1 MIDVINNRKIPFWI
15 SGAFFVVSVA
25 LLLFVGL
32 KPGMDFT
39 GGSLIEV
46 TFAEH
51 RPTITEVQDALQSI
65 DLGNVVVQPTNE
77 MGMILKTRFVSEE
90 EHQQILENLQK
101 AFEVVGNDVPTEEQ
115 LTQEG
120 YSGVVLTNK
129 EGEEQTLVKD
139 KDGNFI
145 SPEDLVTKNK
155 ITEERVETIGP
166 AISSHLRTRAVK
178 AVIIVMVVIILYVA
192 YAFRRVSKP
201 VSSWKYGM
209 TAIIAL
215 IHDVLVIL
223 GTFAL
228 LGNLLNV
235 EVDVMFVT
243 ATLTALAFSV
253 HDTIVLFDRVREVK
267 RRQPKDDFETVMNTA
282 INSTL
287 VRSLSTSLSIA
298 FVLIA
303 LLVLGGTVIRW
314 FVVALLVGTISGAY
328 SSPFTAAPLTVFW
341 HRWKKNKSATTR
353 SRNT

>member
-215 IHDVLVIL
+215 IHDVVITMGVFVIL
-223 GTFAL
+223 GKYFD
-228 LGNLLNV
+228 V
-235 EVDVMFVT
+235 EVDIPFIV
-243 ATLTALAFSV
+243 ALLTILGYSV
-253 HDTIVLFDRVREVK
+253 NDTIVVFDRIRENLIRFGSNKFIENINKGINQTFVRSI
-267 RRQPKDDFETVMNTA
+267 NT
-282 INSTL
+282 SLTTL
-287 VRSLSTSLSIA
+287 VVLVALFLFGGDSIHYFSLALIIGILLGTYSSIFLA
-298 FVLIA
+298 SP
-303 LLVLGGTVIRW
+303 LLVVWQNWSQKR
-314 FVVALLVGTISGAY
+314 
-328 SSPFTAAPLTVFW
+328 
-341 HRWKKNKSATTR
+341 
-353 SRNT
+353 

>member
-1 MIDVINNRKIPFWI
+1 MINFIKRTNLFLII
-15 SGAFFVVSVA
+15 SSVTIVVS
-25 LLLFVGL
+25 LLLVLVFGL
-32 KPGMDFT
+32 KPGIDFT
-39 GGSLIEV
+39 GGTVVQISGVTTQDGSEV
-46 TFAEH
+46 SKDEVSHILSDQGVDVVSVITTSTGFELRFKETSQEQWTPVSDVFAQ
-51 RPTITEVQDALQSI
+51 TYAGYVQDSFQTVGPV
-65 DLGNVVVQPTNE
+65 LGQELVR
-77 MGMILKTRFVSEE
+77 KTLF
-90 EHQQILENLQK
+90 
-101 AFEVVGNDVPTEEQ
+101 
-115 LTQEG
+115 
-120 YSGVVLTNK
+120 
-129 EGEEQTLVKD
+129 
-139 KDGNFI
+139 
-145 SPEDLVTKNK
+145 
-155 ITEERVETIGP
+155 
-166 AISSHLRTRAVK
+166 
-178 AVIIVMVVIILYVA
+178 AVILSSISLLFYIA
-192 YAFRRVSKP
+192 WRFKDRVFGIAA
-201 VSSWKYGM
+201 V
-209 TAIIAL
+209 IAL